1 MSSTMQILP
10 IADCEQHLDTAARWI
25 WEEWKETS
33 GLTLAQTRSQLT
45 ERSTCPPTLV
55 AVVALELLGVIA
67 FRRVKYR
74 GREPLSLFINSLF
87 VRPSDRGR
95 GIGTALLSAALGR
108 VGTEDPAVH
117 VYTGVRAWYE
127 ARGFAVVDEEPD
139 GANVVMCRK
148 LG

>member
-1 MSSTMQILP
+1 MQILP
-10 IADCEQHLDTAARWI
+10 ITDCEQHVDTAARWI
-25 WEEWKETS
+25 WEEWRETS

-45 ERSTCPPTLV
+45 ERSTCPPALV
-55 AVVALELLGVIA
+55 AVVALELLGVIG

-74 GREPLSLFINSLF
+74 GREPLTLFINSLF

-108 VGTEDPAVH
+108 VGSEDRAVH
-117 VYTGVRAWYE
+117 VYTGVRAWYG
-127 ARGFAVVDEEPD
+127 ARDFVVVDEEPD

-148 LG
+148 LS